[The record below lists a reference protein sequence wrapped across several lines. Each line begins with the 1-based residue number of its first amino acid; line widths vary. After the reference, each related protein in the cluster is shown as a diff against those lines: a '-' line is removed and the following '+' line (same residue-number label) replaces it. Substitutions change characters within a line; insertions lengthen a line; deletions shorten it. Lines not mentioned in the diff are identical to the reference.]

1 MFNFDRVKEQLAK
14 YSNKLSIG
22 ILGSVAAI
30 VPQTAESQDRQIEEV
45 VVSATKK
52 DESAS
57 DIPVTVTA
65 LTEETLKEMNVSN
78 FDEYIEYLPNV
89 TSGGRGPGQ
98 STIYI
103 RGLAVDPVNVFLS
116 AAQGSSPNVA
126 LYLDEQP
133 VQVPGRNLD
142 VYVADMERIEVL
154 PGPQGTLF
162 GASSQAG
169 TVRLITNKPKF
180 DTQEGGFNGS
190 LFNTSNGDMSS
201 SFDAFINVPM
211 SETWA
216 IRGVF
221 YNSNSGGYIDN
232 VAGTWN
238 SIGKG
243 AFNGYK
249 AVSPNQEVSS
259 APTTNTD
266 GDAVKGFVAAPGGTT
281 YITDHNNHLVEQN
294 FNDSSYEGFR
304 ISSAHQIN
312 DDWDLLLT
320 HMDQTIEADGV
331 WDYDPAVGD
340 LQVQRFSP
348 DSLEDTFNQTSL
360 TLEGRLGKLDV
371 VYTGSVLD
379 RQAEQTVDYS
389 GYVNAGAYMPYY
401 TCNYY
406 TDKNGTPDDTSDDS
420 TVQAT
425 ICGSGVVDLYLHDD
439 NERTTHEFRVASSD
453 LNELPFSY
461 TAGVFIEESV
471 LKTENDYG
479 YQGFLDAYPSVAY
492 DANGDVVPNTV
503 VPGVYSNN
511 GRARDPEYRFFN
523 DLKRTDEQT
532 AFFAEL
538 TYPLTEKTDILF
550 GARRYDLEIDY
561 VGQSKFGGIAV
572 GNSGR
577 DYNSSGGHTDQ
588 PLVMKDTITKLTI
601 SHKVDDDTL
610 VYFTQSEGYRP
621 GGYNRGGGLTNSC
634 AKDEDAD
641 NYCGP
646 GSDNFRANVA
656 TTFESDEVLNT
667 ELGIKTVLFDG
678 TMRLN
683 ATAYEIEWTGIQ
695 VSQFDP
701 ANISILTFVE
711 NAADADVNGF
721 EADVLWYPADNWT
734 IASAISLNNTE
745 IVKDV
750 SQTVPIVDIGSPLPL
765 SPERQ
770 FNIRLRKDGNYK
782 GNPSY
787 MQFAYKSAS
796 ETYNSFE
803 SAKVLDQDKYQT
815 FDIAFGM
822 TLNDTDIEFFVRNL
836 TDERA
841 NLYYNDQDDIPR
853 ITTNRPRNMGVRI
866 SRNF

>member
-1 MFNFDRVKEQLAK
+1 MFNLDKVKDQLAK

-116 AAQGSSPNVA
+116 AAAGSAPNVA

-180 DTQEGGFNGS
+180 DVSEGGFNGS
-190 LFNTSNGDMSS
+190 LFNTSNGDMSH

-211 SETWA
+211 SDSWA
-216 IRGVF
+216 IRGVL
-221 YNSNSGGYIDN
+221 YNANNGGYIDN
-232 VAGTWN
+232 VAGVW
-238 SIGKG
+238 SSEGKG
-243 AFNGYK
+243 AFGGPLGNY
-249 AVSPNQEVSS
+249 ANASS
-259 APTTNTD
+259 YVETS
-266 GDAVKGFVAAPGGTT
+266 
-281 YITDHNNHLVEQN
+281 NNHLVESD
-294 FNDSSYEGFR
+294 FNDSSYQGFR
-304 ISSAHQIN
+304 LSSAHTIN
-312 DDWDLLLT
+312 DDWDLLIS

-340 LQVQRFSP
+340 LQVQRFVP
-348 DSLEDTFNQTSL
+348 DTLEDSFSQTSL

-379 RQAEQTVDYS
+379 REAEQTVDYS
-389 GYVNAGAYMPYY
+389 GYINVGGYMPYY
-401 TCNYY
+401 TCIYASA
-406 TDKNGTPDDTSDDS
+406 TSAGS
-420 TVQAT
+420 CGAGTVQ
-425 ICGSGVVDLYLHDD
+425 VDLLDN
-439 NERTTHEFRVASSD
+439 NERTTHEFRVSSTE

-461 TAGVFIEESV
+461 TAGVFIEESN
-471 LKTENDYG
+471 LKTQNDYG
-479 YQGFLDAYPSVAY
+479 YLGFLDSYPSVGPNPIISGVF
-492 DANGDVVPNTV
+492 ANNPN
-503 VPGVYSNN
+503 P
-511 GRARDPEYRFFN
+511 RAPQYRFFN
-523 DLKRTDEQT
+523 DIERNDEQT
-532 AFFAEL
+532 AYFAEL
-538 TYPLTEKTDILF
+538 TFPLTEKLDLLF
-550 GARRYDLEIDY
+550 GARNYDLDIDY
-561 VGQSKFGGIAV
+561 KGQSKFGLLTV
-572 GNSGR
+572 QDSSGR
-577 DYNSSGGHTDQ
+577 DYDNTGGHTDQ
-588 PLVMKDTITKLTI
+588 PLNMSDTITKFTA
-601 SHKVDDDTL
+601 SYKVDDDTL
-610 VYFTQSEGYRP
+610 VYVTQSEGYRP
-621 GGYNRGGGLTNSC
+621 GGFNRGGGMANRCSTV
-634 AKDEDAD
+634 ATTAA
-641 NYCGP
+641 NYCGE
-646 GSDNFRANVA
+646 GSGENFRANVS
-656 TTFESDEVLNT
+656 TFYDSDEVLNT
-667 ELGIKTVLFDG
+667 EIGIKTLLADG
-678 TMRLN
+678 AMRLN
-683 ATAYEIEWTGIQ
+683 ATAYQIEWTDIQ

-701 ANISILTFVE
+701 VNISLLTFME
-711 NAADADVNGF
+711 NAANADIDGF
-721 EADVLWYPADNWT
+721 EADMLWYPTDNWT
-734 IASAISLNNTE
+734 IAAAISLNNTE
-745 IVKDV
+745 ITEDV
-750 SQTVPIVDIGSPLPL
+750 SKTVPIVDIGSSLPL
-765 SPERQ
+765 APERQ
-770 FNIRLRKDGNYK
+770 FNIRLRKDMSYK

-803 SAKVLDQDKYQT
+803 SAKVLDQPKYQT
-815 FDIAFGM
+815 FDLAFGM
-822 TLNDTDIEFFVRNL
+822 TINDTDMEFFVRNL

-853 ITTNRPRNMGVRI
+853 ITTNRPRNIGVRV

>member
-1 MFNFDRVKEQLAK
+1 MFNLDKVKDQLAK

-30 VPQTAESQDRQIEEV
+30 VPQSAESQDRQIEEV

-116 AAQGSSPNVA
+116 AAAGSAPNVA

-180 DTQEGGFNGS
+180 DVSEGGFNGS
-190 LFNTSNGDMSS
+190 LFNTSNGDMSH

-211 SETWA
+211 SDSWA
-216 IRGVF
+216 IRGVL
-221 YNSNSGGYIDN
+221 YNANNGGYIDN
-232 VAGTWN
+232 VAGVW
-238 SIGKG
+238 SSEGKG
-243 AFNGYK
+243 AFGGPLGNY
-249 AVSPNQEVSS
+249 ANASS
-259 APTTNTD
+259 YVETS
-266 GDAVKGFVAAPGGTT
+266 
-281 YITDHNNHLVEQN
+281 NNHLVESD
-294 FNDSSYEGFR
+294 FNDSSYQGFR
-304 ISSAHQIN
+304 LSSAHTIN
-312 DDWDLLLT
+312 DDWDLLIS

-340 LQVQRFSP
+340 LQVQRFVP
-348 DSLEDTFNQTSL
+348 DTLEDSFSQTSL

-379 RQAEQTVDYS
+379 REAEQTVDYS
-389 GYVNAGAYMPYY
+389 GYINVGGYMPYY
-401 TCNYY
+401 TCIYA
-406 TDKNGTPDDTSDDS
+406 TATSAGS
-420 TVQAT
+420 CGAGTVQ
-425 ICGSGVVDLYLHDD
+425 VDLLDN
-439 NERTTHEFRVASSD
+439 NERTTHEFRVSSTE

-461 TAGVFIEESV
+461 TAGVFIEESN
-471 LKTENDYG
+471 LKTQNDYG
-479 YQGFLDAYPSVAY
+479 YLGFLDSYPNV
-492 DANGDVVPNTV
+492 GPN
-503 VPGVYSNN
+503 PIISGVYANN
-511 GRARDPEYRFFN
+511 PNPRAPEYRFFN
-523 DLKRTDEQT
+523 DIERNDEQT
-532 AFFAEL
+532 AYFAEL
-538 TYPLTEKTDILF
+538 TFPLTEKLDLLF
-550 GARRYDLEIDY
+550 GARNYDLDIDY
-561 VGQSKFGGIAV
+561 KGQSKFGLLTV
-572 GNSGR
+572 QDSSGR
-577 DYNSSGGHTDQ
+577 DYDNTGGHTDQ
-588 PLVMKDTITKLTI
+588 PLNMSDTITKFTA
-601 SHKVDDDTL
+601 SYKVDDDTL
-610 VYFTQSEGYRP
+610 VYVTQSEGYRP
-621 GGYNRGGGLTNSC
+621 GGFNRGGGMANRCSTV
-634 AKDEDAD
+634 ATTAA
-641 NYCGP
+641 NYCGE
-646 GSDNFRANVA
+646 GSGENFRANVS
-656 TTFESDEVLNT
+656 TFYDSDEVLNT
-667 ELGIKTVLFDG
+667 EIGIKTLLADG
-678 TMRLN
+678 AMRLN
-683 ATAYEIEWTGIQ
+683 ATAYQIEWTDIQ

-701 ANISILTFVE
+701 VNISLLTFME
-711 NAADADVNGF
+711 NAANADIDGF
-721 EADVLWYPADNWT
+721 EADMLWYPTDNWT
-734 IASAISLNNTE
+734 IAAAISLNNTQITE
-745 IVKDV
+745 DV
-750 SQTVPIVDIGSPLPL
+750 SKTVPIVDIGSPLPL
-765 SPERQ
+765 APERQ
-770 FNIRLRKDGNYK
+770 FNIRLRKDMSYK

-803 SAKVLDQDKYQT
+803 SAKVLDQPKYQT
-815 FDIAFGM
+815 FDLAFGM
-822 TLNDTDIEFFVRNL
+822 TINDTDMEFFVRNL

-853 ITTNRPRNMGVRI
+853 ITTNRPRNIGVRV

>member
-1 MFNFDRVKEQLAK
+1 MFNLDKVKEQFSK

-57 DIPVTVTA
+57 DVPVTVTA
-65 LTEETLKEMNVSN
+65 LTEDTLKEMNVSN
-78 FDEYIEYLPNV
+78 FDEYVEYLPNV

-116 AAQGSSPNVA
+116 AAQGSAPNVA

-180 DTQEGGFNGS
+180 EVSESGFNAS
-190 LFNTSNGDMSS
+190 LFNTHNGDMSS
-201 SFDAFINVPM
+201 SFDAFVNVPV
-211 SETWA
+211 SDTWA
-216 IRGVF
+216 IRGVL
-221 YNSNSGGYIDN
+221 YNANNGGYIDN
-232 VAGTWN
+232 VAGVW
-238 SIGKG
+238 SSEGKG
-243 AFNGYK
+243 AFGGPLGNY
-249 AVSPNQEVSS
+249 ANASS
-259 APTTNTD
+259 YVETP
-266 GDAVKGFVAAPGGTT
+266 
-281 YITDHNNHLVEQN
+281 NNHLVETD

-304 ISSAHQIN
+304 ISSAHTIN
-312 DDWDLLLT
+312 DDWDLLIS

-340 LQVQRFSP
+340 LQVQRYVP
-348 DSLEDTFNQTSL
+348 DTLEDSFSQTSI

-379 RQAEQTVDYS
+379 REAEQTVDYS
-389 GYVNAGAYMPYY
+389 GYINVGGFMPYY
-401 TCNYY
+401 TCIYASA
-406 TDKNGTPDDTSDDS
+406 TSAGS
-420 TVQAT
+420 CGAGTVQ
-425 ICGSGVVDLYLHDD
+425 VDLLDN
-439 NERTTHEFRVASSD
+439 NERTTHEFRVSSTE

-461 TAGVFIEESV
+461 TAGVFIEESN
-471 LKTENDYG
+471 LKTQNDYG
-479 YQGFLDAYPSVAY
+479 YLGFLDSYPSV
-492 DANGDVVPNTV
+492 GPNPIIT
-503 VPGVYSNN
+503 GVYANN
-511 GRARDPEYRFFN
+511 PNPRSPEYRFFN
-523 DLKRTDEQT
+523 DIERNDEQT

-538 TYPLTEKTDILF
+538 TFPLTEKLDLLF
-550 GARRYDLEIDY
+550 GARNYDLDIDY
-561 VGQSKFGGIAV
+561 KGQSKFGGLIV
-572 GNSGR
+572 QDEWGR
-577 DYNSSGGHTDQ
+577 NYDTSGGHTDQ
-588 PLVMKDTITKLTI
+588 PLNLSDTITKFTA
-601 SHKVDDDTL
+601 SYKVDDDTL

-621 GGYNRGGGLTNSC
+621 GGYNRGGGLVNSC
-634 AKDEDAD
+634 AKKDPSAD
-641 NYCGP
+641 GYCGE
-646 GSDNFRANVA
+646 GAGENFRANVS

-667 ELGIKTVLFDG
+667 ELGIKTVVADG
-678 TMRLN
+678 TMRIN
-683 ATAYEIEWTGIQ
+683 ATYYMVEWTDIQ

-701 ANISILTFVE
+701 TNISILTFVE
-711 NAADADVNGF
+711 NAADADISGF

-734 IASAISLNNTE
+734 IAAALSLNNTK

-770 FNIRLRKDGNYK
+770 YNIRLRKDGTFK

-787 MQFAYKSAS
+787 TQFAYKSAS

-803 SAKVLDQDKYQT
+803 SAKVLEQADYQVL
-815 FDIAFGM
+815 DLAFGM

-866 SRNF
+866 SRKF

>member
-1 MFNFDRVKEQLAK
+1 MFNLDKVKQQFSK

-180 DTQEGGFNGS
+180 DTQEGGFNSS

-232 VAGTWN
+232 VAGNWN

-243 AFNGYK
+243 FFDGYK
-249 AVSPNQEVSS
+249 AVSPDQQLSS
-259 APTTNTD
+259 DPTTVD
-266 GDAVKGFVAAPGGTT
+266 KGFVAAPGGTT
-281 YITDHNNHLVEQN
+281 YITDHNNHLVEEN

-304 ISSAHQIN
+304 IASAHQIN

-406 TDKNGTPDDTSDDS
+406 TDKNDTLDDTSDDS

-453 LNELPFSY
+453 SSELPFSY

-479 YQGFLDAYPSVAY
+479 YQGFLDAYPKVAY
-492 DANGDVVPNTV
+492 DEGGNIVPNTV
-503 VPGVYSNN
+503 VAGVYSNN
-511 GRARDPEYRFFN
+511 GRARDPQYRFFN
-523 DLKRTDEQT
+523 DLKRTDDQT

-538 TYPLTEKTDILF
+538 TYPLTEKTDILV

-572 GNSGR
+572 GDSGR

-621 GGYNRGGGLTNSC
+621 GGYNRGGGLTNAC

-641 NYCGP
+641 NYCGT
-646 GSDNFRANVA
+646 GSDDFRANVG

-667 ELGIKTVLFDG
+667 ELGIKTVLDDG
-678 TMRLN
+678 RMRLN
-683 ATAYEIEWTGIQ
+683 ATYYSIDWTGIQ

-701 ANISILTFVE
+701 ANISILTFIE
-711 NAADADVNGF
+711 NAADAEVSGF
-721 EADVLWYPADNWT
+721 EADMLWYPSDSWT
-734 IASAISLNNTE
+734 VAAAISLNDTE

-750 SQTVPIVDIGSPLPL
+750 SKTVPIVDIGSSLPL
-765 SPERQ
+765 SPSRQ
-770 FNIRLRKDGNYK
+770 YHLRLRKDMSYK
-782 GNPSY
+782 DNPAY
-787 MQFAYKSAS
+787 VQFAYKSAN

-803 SAKVLDQDKYQT
+803 SAKVLEQDGYQT
-815 FDIAFGM
+815 MDLAFGM
-822 TLNDTDIEFFVRNL
+822 TVNDTDIEFFVRNL

>member
-1 MFNFDRVKEQLAK
+1 MFNLDKVKDQLAK

-116 AAQGSSPNVA
+116 AAAGSAPNVA

-180 DTQEGGFNGS
+180 DVSEGGFNGS
-190 LFNTSNGDMSS
+190 LFNTSNGDMSH

-211 SETWA
+211 SDSWA
-216 IRGVF
+216 IRGVL
-221 YNSNSGGYIDN
+221 YNANNGGYIDN
-232 VAGTWN
+232 VAGVW
-238 SIGKG
+238 SSEGKG
-243 AFNGYK
+243 AFGGPLGNY
-249 AVSPNQEVSS
+249 ANASS
-259 APTTNTD
+259 YVETS
-266 GDAVKGFVAAPGGTT
+266 
-281 YITDHNNHLVEQN
+281 NNHLVESD
-294 FNDSSYEGFR
+294 FNDSSYQGFR
-304 ISSAHQIN
+304 LSSAHTIN
-312 DDWDLLLT
+312 DDWDLLIS

-340 LQVQRFSP
+340 LQVQRFVP
-348 DSLEDTFNQTSL
+348 DTLEDSFSQTSL

-379 RQAEQTVDYS
+379 REAEQTVDYS
-389 GYVNAGAYMPYY
+389 GYINVGGYMPYY
-401 TCNYY
+401 TCIYASA
-406 TDKNGTPDDTSDDS
+406 TSAGS
-420 TVQAT
+420 CGAGTVQ
-425 ICGSGVVDLYLHDD
+425 VDLLDN
-439 NERTTHEFRVASSD
+439 NERTTHEFRVSSTE

-461 TAGVFIEESV
+461 TAGVFIEESN
-471 LKTENDYG
+471 LKTQNDYG
-479 YQGFLDAYPSVAY
+479 YLGFLDSYPSVGPNPIISGVF
-492 DANGDVVPNTV
+492 ANNPN
-503 VPGVYSNN
+503 P
-511 GRARDPEYRFFN
+511 RAPQYRFFN
-523 DLKRTDEQT
+523 DIERNDEQT
-532 AFFAEL
+532 AYFAEL
-538 TYPLTEKTDILF
+538 TFPLTEKLDLLF
-550 GARRYDLEIDY
+550 GARNYDLDIDY
-561 VGQSKFGGIAV
+561 KGQSKFGLLTV
-572 GNSGR
+572 QDSSGR
-577 DYNSSGGHTDQ
+577 DYDNTGGHTDQ
-588 PLVMKDTITKLTI
+588 PLNMSDTITKFTA
-601 SHKVDDDTL
+601 SYKVDDDTL
-610 VYFTQSEGYRP
+610 VYVTQSEGYRP
-621 GGYNRGGGLTNSC
+621 GGFNRGGGMANRCSTV
-634 AKDEDAD
+634 ATTAA
-641 NYCGP
+641 NYCGE
-646 GSDNFRANVA
+646 GSGENFRANVS
-656 TTFESDEVLNT
+656 TFYDSDEVLNT
-667 ELGIKTVLFDG
+667 EIGIKTLLADG
-678 TMRLN
+678 AMRLN
-683 ATAYEIEWTGIQ
+683 ATAYQIEWTDIQ

-701 ANISILTFVE
+701 VNISLLTFME
-711 NAADADVNGF
+711 NAANADIDGF
-721 EADVLWYPADNWT
+721 EADMLWYPTDNWT
-734 IASAISLNNTE
+734 IAAAISLNNTQITE
-745 IVKDV
+745 DV
-750 SQTVPIVDIGSPLPL
+750 SKTVPIVDIGSPLPL
-765 SPERQ
+765 APERQ
-770 FNIRLRKDGNYK
+770 FNIRLRKDMSYK

-803 SAKVLDQDKYQT
+803 SAKVLDQPKYQT
-815 FDIAFGM
+815 FDLAFGM
-822 TLNDTDIEFFVRNL
+822 TINDTDMEFFVRNL

-853 ITTNRPRNMGVRI
+853 ITTNRPRNIGVRV

>member
-1 MFNFDRVKEQLAK
+1 MFNLDKVKDQLAK

-116 AAQGSSPNVA
+116 AAAGSAPNVA

-180 DTQEGGFNGS
+180 EVSESGFNGS

-201 SFDAFINVPM
+201 SFDAFVNVPV
-211 SETWA
+211 SDTWA
-216 IRGVF
+216 IRGVL
-221 YNSNSGGYIDN
+221 YNANNGGYIDN
-232 VAGTWN
+232 VAGVW
-238 SIGKG
+238 SSEGKG
-243 AFNGYK
+243 AFGGPLGNY
-249 AVSPNQEVSS
+249 ASASS
-259 APTTNTD
+259 YVETP
-266 GDAVKGFVAAPGGTT
+266 
-281 YITDHNNHLVEQN
+281 NNHLVEDD
-294 FNDSSYEGFR
+294 FNDSSYQGFR
-304 ISSAHQIN
+304 LSSAHTIN
-312 DDWDLLLT
+312 DDWDLLIS

-340 LQVQRFSP
+340 LQVQRFVP
-348 DSLEDTFNQTSL
+348 DTLEDSFSQTSL

-379 RQAEQTVDYS
+379 REAEQTVDYS
-389 GYVNAGAYMPYY
+389 GYINVGGYMPYY
-401 TCNYY
+401 TCIYASA
-406 TDKNGTPDDTSDDS
+406 TSAGS
-420 TVQAT
+420 CGAGTVQ
-425 ICGSGVVDLYLHDD
+425 VDLLDN
-439 NERTTHEFRVASSD
+439 NERTTHEFRVSSTE

-461 TAGVFIEESV
+461 TAGVFIEESN
-471 LKTENDYG
+471 LQTQNDYG
-479 YQGFLDAYPSVAY
+479 YLGFLDSYPSVGPNPIISGVF
-492 DANGDVVPNTV
+492 ANNPNA
-503 VPGVYSNN
+503 
-511 GRARDPEYRFFN
+511 RAPQYRFFN
-523 DLKRTDEQT
+523 DIERNDEQT
-532 AFFAEL
+532 AYFAEL
-538 TYPLTEKTDILF
+538 TFPLTEKLDLLF
-550 GARRYDLEIDY
+550 GARNYDLDIDY
-561 VGQSKFGGIAV
+561 KGQSKFGLLTV
-572 GNSGR
+572 QDSSGR
-577 DYNSSGGHTDQ
+577 DYDNTGGHTDQ
-588 PLVMKDTITKLTI
+588 PLNMSDTITKFTA
-601 SHKVDDDTL
+601 SYKVDDDTL
-610 VYFTQSEGYRP
+610 VYVTQSEGYRP
-621 GGYNRGGGLTNSC
+621 GGFNRGGGMANRCSTV
-634 AKDEDAD
+634 ATTAA
-641 NYCGP
+641 NYCGE
-646 GSDNFRANVA
+646 GSGDNFRANVS
-656 TTFESDEVLNT
+656 TFYDSDEVLNT
-667 ELGIKTVLFDG
+667 EIGIKTLLADG
-678 TMRLN
+678 AMRLN
-683 ATAYEIEWTGIQ
+683 ATAYQIEWTDIQ

-701 ANISILTFVE
+701 VNISLLTFME
-711 NAADADVNGF
+711 NAANADIDGF
-721 EADVLWYPADNWT
+721 EADMLWYPTDNWT
-734 IASAISLNNTE
+734 IAAAISLNNTE
-745 IVKDV
+745 ITEDV
-750 SQTVPIVDIGSPLPL
+750 SKTVPIVDIGSPLPL
-765 SPERQ
+765 APERQ
-770 FNIRLRKDGNYK
+770 FNIRLRKDMSYK

-803 SAKVLDQDKYQT
+803 SAKVLDQPKYQT

-822 TLNDTDIEFFVRNL
+822 TINETDMEFFVRNL

-866 SRNF
+866 SRKF

>member
-1 MFNFDRVKEQLAK
+1 MFNLDKVKDQLAK

-116 AAQGSSPNVA
+116 AAAGSAPNVA

-180 DTQEGGFNGS
+180 DVSEGGFNGS
-190 LFNTSNGDMSS
+190 LFNTSNGDMSH

-211 SETWA
+211 SDSWA
-216 IRGVF
+216 IRGVL
-221 YNSNSGGYIDN
+221 YNANNGGYIDN
-232 VAGTWN
+232 VAGVW
-238 SIGKG
+238 SSEGKG
-243 AFNGYK
+243 AFGGPLGNY
-249 AVSPNQEVSS
+249 ANASS
-259 APTTNTD
+259 YVETS
-266 GDAVKGFVAAPGGTT
+266 
-281 YITDHNNHLVEQN
+281 NNHLVESD
-294 FNDSSYEGFR
+294 FNDSSYQGFR
-304 ISSAHQIN
+304 LSSAHTIN
-312 DDWDLLLT
+312 DDWDLLIS

-340 LQVQRFSP
+340 LQVQRFVP
-348 DSLEDTFNQTSL
+348 DTLEDSFSQTSL

-379 RQAEQTVDYS
+379 REAEQTVDYS
-389 GYVNAGAYMPYY
+389 GYINVGGYMPYY
-401 TCNYY
+401 TCIYASA
-406 TDKNGTPDDTSDDS
+406 TSAGS
-420 TVQAT
+420 CGAGTVQ
-425 ICGSGVVDLYLHDD
+425 VDLLDN
-439 NERTTHEFRVASSD
+439 NERTTHEFRVSSTE

-461 TAGVFIEESV
+461 TAGVFIEESN
-471 LKTENDYG
+471 LKTQNDYG
-479 YQGFLDAYPSVAY
+479 YLGFLDSYPSV
-492 DANGDVVPNTV
+492 GPN
-503 VPGVYSNN
+503 PIISGVYANN
-511 GRARDPEYRFFN
+511 PNPRAPQYRFFN
-523 DLKRTDEQT
+523 DIERNDEQT
-532 AFFAEL
+532 AYFAEL
-538 TYPLTEKTDILF
+538 TFPLTEKLDLLF
-550 GARRYDLEIDY
+550 GARNYDLDIDY
-561 VGQSKFGGIAV
+561 KGQSKFGLLTV
-572 GNSGR
+572 QDSSGR
-577 DYNSSGGHTDQ
+577 DYDNTGGHTDQ
-588 PLVMKDTITKLTI
+588 PLNMSDTITKFTA
-601 SHKVDDDTL
+601 SYKVDDDTL
-610 VYFTQSEGYRP
+610 VYVTQSEGYRP
-621 GGYNRGGGLTNSC
+621 GGFNRGGGMANRCSTV
-634 AKDEDAD
+634 ATTAA
-641 NYCGP
+641 NYCGE
-646 GSDNFRANVA
+646 GSGENFRANVS
-656 TTFESDEVLNT
+656 TFYDSDEVLNT
-667 ELGIKTVLFDG
+667 EIGIKTLLADG
-678 TMRLN
+678 AMRLN
-683 ATAYEIEWTGIQ
+683 ATAYQIEWTDIQ

-701 ANISILTFVE
+701 VNISLLTFME
-711 NAADADVNGF
+711 NAANADIDGF
-721 EADVLWYPADNWT
+721 EADMLWYPTDNWT
-734 IASAISLNNTE
+734 IAAAISLNNTE
-745 IVKDV
+745 ITEDV
-750 SQTVPIVDIGSPLPL
+750 SKTVPIVDIGSSLPL
-765 SPERQ
+765 APERQ
-770 FNIRLRKDGNYK
+770 FNIRLRKDMSYK

-803 SAKVLDQDKYQT
+803 SAKVLDQPKYQT
-815 FDIAFGM
+815 FDLAFGM
-822 TLNDTDIEFFVRNL
+822 TINDTDMEFFVRNL

-853 ITTNRPRNMGVRI
+853 ITTNRPRNIGVRV

>member
-1 MFNFDRVKEQLAK
+1 MFNLDKVKDQLAK

-116 AAQGSSPNVA
+116 AAAGSAPNVA

-180 DTQEGGFNGS
+180 EVSESGFNGS

-201 SFDAFINVPM
+201 SFDAFVNVPV
-211 SETWA
+211 SDTWA
-216 IRGVF
+216 IRGVL
-221 YNSNSGGYIDN
+221 YNANNGGYIDN
-232 VAGTWN
+232 VAGVW
-238 SIGKG
+238 SSEGKG
-243 AFNGYK
+243 AFGGPLGNY
-249 AVSPNQEVSS
+249 ASASS
-259 APTTNTD
+259 YVETP
-266 GDAVKGFVAAPGGTT
+266 
-281 YITDHNNHLVEQN
+281 NNHLVEDD
-294 FNDSSYEGFR
+294 FNDSSYQGFR
-304 ISSAHQIN
+304 LSSAHTIN
-312 DDWDLLLT
+312 DDWDLLIS

-340 LQVQRFSP
+340 LQVQRFVP
-348 DSLEDTFNQTSL
+348 DTLEDSFSQTSL

-379 RQAEQTVDYS
+379 REAEQTVDYS
-389 GYVNAGAYMPYY
+389 GYINVGGYMPYY
-401 TCNYY
+401 TCIYASA
-406 TDKNGTPDDTSDDS
+406 TSAGS
-420 TVQAT
+420 CGAGTVQ
-425 ICGSGVVDLYLHDD
+425 VDLLDN
-439 NERTTHEFRVASSD
+439 NERTTHEFRVSSTE

-461 TAGVFIEESV
+461 TAGVFIEESN
-471 LKTENDYG
+471 LQTQNDYG
-479 YQGFLDAYPSVAY
+479 YLGFLDSYPSVGPNPIISGVF
-492 DANGDVVPNTV
+492 ANNPNA
-503 VPGVYSNN
+503 
-511 GRARDPEYRFFN
+511 RAPQYRFFN
-523 DLKRTDEQT
+523 DIERNDEQT
-532 AFFAEL
+532 AYFAEL
-538 TYPLTEKTDILF
+538 TFPLTEKLDLLF
-550 GARRYDLEIDY
+550 GARNYDLDIDY
-561 VGQSKFGGIAV
+561 KGQSKFGLLTV
-572 GNSGR
+572 QDSSGR
-577 DYNSSGGHTDQ
+577 DYDNTGGHTDQ
-588 PLVMKDTITKLTI
+588 PLNMSDTITKFTA
-601 SHKVDDDTL
+601 SYKVDDDTL
-610 VYFTQSEGYRP
+610 VYVTQSEGYRP
-621 GGYNRGGGLTNSC
+621 GGFNRGGGMANRCSTV
-634 AKDEDAD
+634 ATTAA
-641 NYCGP
+641 NYCGE
-646 GSDNFRANVA
+646 GSGDNFRANVS
-656 TTFESDEVLNT
+656 TFYDSDEVLNT
-667 ELGIKTVLFDG
+667 EIGIKTLLADG
-678 TMRLN
+678 AMRLN
-683 ATAYEIEWTGIQ
+683 ATAYQIEWTDIQ

-701 ANISILTFVE
+701 VNISLLTFME
-711 NAADADVNGF
+711 NAANADIDGF
-721 EADVLWYPADNWT
+721 EADMLWYPTDNWT
-734 IASAISLNNTE
+734 IAAAISLNNTE
-745 IVKDV
+745 ITEDV
-750 SQTVPIVDIGSPLPL
+750 SKTVPIVDIGSPLPL
-765 SPERQ
+765 APEKQ
-770 FNIRLRKDGNYK
+770 FNIRLRKDMSYK

-803 SAKVLDQDKYQT
+803 SAKVLDQPKYQT

-822 TLNDTDIEFFVRNL
+822 TINETDMEFFVRNL

-866 SRNF
+866 SRKF

>member
-1 MFNFDRVKEQLAK
+1 MFNLSKTKEQL
-14 YSNKLSIG
+14 NKLTNHLSLG
-22 ILGSVAAI
+22 ILGTVAAI
-30 VPQTAESQDRQIEEV
+30 VPQNAESQDRQIEEV

-65 LTEETLKEMNVSN
+65 LTEETLREMNVSN

-98 STIYI
+98 STIFI

-169 TVRLITNKPKF
+169 TVRLITNKPNF
-180 DTQEGGFNGS
+180 EAQEGGFNASLFGTQKGS
-190 LFNTSNGDMSS
+190 LSS
-201 SFDAFINVPM
+201 SFDAFLNVPL
-211 SETWA
+211 SDTWA
-216 IRGVF
+216 IRGVL

-238 SIGKG
+238 SVGKG
-243 AFNGYK
+243 SFAGYDK
-249 AVSPNQEVSS
+249 VD
-259 APTTNTD
+259 PTTGTMYTDSDNT
-266 GDAVKGFVAAPGGTT
+266 
-281 YITDHNNHLVEQN
+281 NLVEED
-294 FNDSSYEGFR
+294 FNEATYEGFR
-304 ISSAHQIN
+304 ISSAHDIN
-312 DDWDLLLT
+312 DDWDMLIT
-320 HMDQTIEADGV
+320 HMNQTIEADGV
-331 WDYDPAVGD
+331 WDYDPEVGD
-340 LQVQRFSP
+340 LQVQRFAP
-348 DSLEDTFNQTSL
+348 DSLEDTFSQTSL
-360 TLEGRLGKLDV
+360 TLEGRMGKLDV
-371 VYTGSVLD
+371 VYTGSVLE
-379 RQAEQTVDYS
+379 REAEQTVDYS

-401 TCNYY
+401 TCNY
-406 TDKNGTPDDTSDDS
+406 TS
-420 TVQAT
+420 TANAT
-425 ICGSGVVDLYLHDD
+425 ICGSGVVDLYLLDD
-439 NERTTHEFRVASSD
+439 NERTTHEFRVSSNE
-453 LNELPFSY
+453 LSELPFSY

-479 YQGFLDAYPSVAY
+479 YNGFLEAHPSVAY
-492 DANGDVVPNTV
+492 DSNGNTVANTV
-503 VPGVYSNN
+503 VPGIYSNN
-511 GRARDPEYRFFN
+511 GRARAPQYRFFN

-538 TYPLTEKTDILF
+538 TFPVTEKLDFLI
-550 GARRYDLEIDY
+550 GARNYDLDIDY

-588 PLVMKDTITKLTI
+588 PLNMSDTITKFTA
-601 SHKVDDDTL
+601 SYKVDEDTL

-634 AKDEDAD
+634 AKLASTAD
-641 NYCGP
+641 GYCGE
-646 GSDNFRANVA
+646 GSGDNFRANPT

-667 ELGIKTVLFDG
+667 EIGIKTILADG
-678 TMRLN
+678 TVRLN
-683 ATAYEIEWTGIQ
+683 ATYYNVEWTDIQ

-711 NAADADVNGF
+711 NAADADISGF
-721 EADVLWYPADNWT
+721 EADLLWYPTDTLT
-734 IASAISLNNTE
+734 IAAAISLNDTE
-745 IVKDV
+745 ITNDV
-750 SQTVPIVDIGSPLPL
+750 SKTVPIVDIGSALPL

-770 FNIRLRKDGNYK
+770 YNIRLRKDGTFK
-782 GNPSY
+782 GMDSY
-787 MQFAYKSAS
+787 TQVAYKSATD
-796 ETYNSFE
+796 TYNSFE
-803 SAKVLDQDKYQT
+803 SAKVLGQPEYHVLDL
-815 FDIAFGM
+815 AFGF
-822 TLNDTDIEFFVRNL
+822 TVNETDVEFFIRNA

-866 SRNF
+866 ARKF

>member
-1 MFNFDRVKEQLAK
+1 MFNLDKVKDQLAK

-116 AAQGSSPNVA
+116 AAAGSAPNVA

-180 DTQEGGFNGS
+180 DVSEGGFNGS
-190 LFNTSNGDMSS
+190 LFNTSNGDMSH

-211 SETWA
+211 SDSWA
-216 IRGVF
+216 IRGVL
-221 YNSNSGGYIDN
+221 YNANNGGYIDN
-232 VAGTWN
+232 VAGVW
-238 SIGKG
+238 SSEGKG
-243 AFNGYK
+243 AFGGPLGNY
-249 AVSPNQEVSS
+249 ANASS
-259 APTTNTD
+259 YVETS
-266 GDAVKGFVAAPGGTT
+266 
-281 YITDHNNHLVEQN
+281 NNHLVESD
-294 FNDSSYEGFR
+294 FNDSSYQGFR
-304 ISSAHQIN
+304 LSSAHTIN
-312 DDWDLLLT
+312 DDWDLLIS

-340 LQVQRFSP
+340 LQVQRFVP
-348 DSLEDTFNQTSL
+348 DTLEDSFSQTSL

-379 RQAEQTVDYS
+379 REAEQTVDYS
-389 GYVNAGAYMPYY
+389 GYINVGGYMPYY
-401 TCNYY
+401 TCIYASA
-406 TDKNGTPDDTSDDS
+406 TSAGS
-420 TVQAT
+420 CGAGTVQ
-425 ICGSGVVDLYLHDD
+425 VDLLDN
-439 NERTTHEFRVASSD
+439 NERTTHEFRVSSTE

-461 TAGVFIEESV
+461 TAGVFIEESN
-471 LKTENDYG
+471 LKTQNDYG
-479 YQGFLDAYPSVAY
+479 YLGFLDSYPSVGPNPIISGVF
-492 DANGDVVPNTV
+492 ANNPN
-503 VPGVYSNN
+503 P
-511 GRARDPEYRFFN
+511 RAPQYRFFN
-523 DLKRTDEQT
+523 DIERNDEQT
-532 AFFAEL
+532 AYFAEL
-538 TYPLTEKTDILF
+538 TFPLTEKLDLLF
-550 GARRYDLEIDY
+550 GARNYDLDIDY
-561 VGQSKFGGIAV
+561 KGQSKFGLLTV
-572 GNSGR
+572 QDSSGR
-577 DYNSSGGHTDQ
+577 DYDNTGGHTDQ
-588 PLVMKDTITKLTI
+588 PLNMSDTITKFTA
-601 SHKVDDDTL
+601 SYKVDDDTL
-610 VYFTQSEGYRP
+610 VYVTQSEGYRP
-621 GGYNRGGGLTNSC
+621 GGFNRGGGMANRCSTV
-634 AKDEDAD
+634 ATTAA
-641 NYCGP
+641 NYCGE
-646 GSDNFRANVA
+646 GSGENFRANVS
-656 TTFESDEVLNT
+656 TFYDSDEVLNT
-667 ELGIKTVLFDG
+667 EIGIKTLLADG
-678 TMRLN
+678 AMRLN
-683 ATAYEIEWTGIQ
+683 ATAYQIEWTDIQ

-701 ANISILTFVE
+701 VNISLLTFME
-711 NAADADVNGF
+711 NAANADIDGF
-721 EADVLWYPADNWT
+721 EADMLWYPTDNWT
-734 IASAISLNNTE
+734 IAAAISLNNTE
-745 IVKDV
+745 ITEDV
-750 SQTVPIVDIGSPLPL
+750 SKTVPIVDIGSPLPL
-765 SPERQ
+765 APERQ
-770 FNIRLRKDGNYK
+770 FNIRLRKDMSYK

-803 SAKVLDQDKYQT
+803 SAKVLDQPKYQT
-815 FDIAFGM
+815 FDLAFGM
-822 TLNDTDIEFFVRNL
+822 TINDTDMEFFVRNL

-853 ITTNRPRNMGVRI
+853 ITTNRPRNIGVRV

>member
-1 MFNFDRVKEQLAK
+1 MINLSKTKDQL
-14 YSNKLSIG
+14 NKLTNHLSLG
-22 ILGSVAAI
+22 ILGTVAAI
-30 VPQTAESQDRQIEEV
+30 VPQNAESQDRQIEEV

-65 LTEETLKEMNVSN
+65 LTEETLREMNVSN

-169 TVRLITNKPKF
+169 TVRLITNKPNFEK
-180 DTQEGGFNGS
+180 QEGGFNAS
-190 LFNTSNGDMSS
+190 LFNTQKGSMSS
-201 SFDAFINVPM
+201 SFDAFLNVPV
-211 SETWA
+211 SDTWA
-216 IRGVF
+216 IRGVL
-221 YNSNSGGYIDN
+221 YNSNLGGYIDN
-232 VAGTWN
+232 VAGTWT
-238 SIGKG
+238 SEGKG
-243 AFNGYK
+243 FFDGFDKVDPATGTNYTETDNTKLVKEDFNE
-249 AVSPNQEVSS
+249 A
-259 APTTNTD
+259 T
-266 GDAVKGFVAAPGGTT
+266 
-281 YITDHNNHLVEQN
+281 
-294 FNDSSYEGFR
+294 YEGFR
-304 ISSAHQIN
+304 ISSAHNIN
-312 DDWDLLLT
+312 DDWDMLIT
-320 HMDQTIEADGV
+320 HMDQTIQADGV

-348 DSLEDTFNQTSL
+348 DSLEDTFSQTSL
-360 TLEGRLGKLDV
+360 TLEGRMGKLDV
-371 VYTGSVLD
+371 VYTGSILD
-379 RQAEQTVDYS
+379 RKAEQTVDYS

-401 TCNYY
+401 TCNY
-406 TDKNGTPDDTSDDS
+406 TSS
-420 TVQAT
+420 ANAT
-425 ICGSGVVDLYLHDD
+425 ICGSGVVDLYLLDD
-439 NERTTHEFRVASSD
+439 NERTTHEFRVSSNE
-453 LNELPFSY
+453 LSELPFSY
-461 TAGVFIEESV
+461 TAGVFIEESI
-471 LKTENDYG
+471 LKTQNDYG
-479 YQGFLDAYPSVAY
+479 YNGFLEAYPAV
-492 DANGDVVPNTV
+492 GPNTV
-503 VPGVYSNN
+503 VPNVYHSNPMP
-511 GRARDPEYRFFN
+511 RDPQYRFFN

-538 TYPLTEKTDILF
+538 TFPLTEKLDILF
-550 GARRYDLEIDY
+550 GARQYDLDIDY
-561 VGQSKFGGIAV
+561 VGQSKFGGLAE
-572 GNSGR
+572 GDSGR

-588 PLVMKDTITKLTI
+588 PLNMKDTITKVTA
-601 SHKVDDDTL
+601 SYKMDEDTL
-610 VYFTQSEGYRP
+610 IYFTQSEGYRP

-634 AKDEDAD
+634 AKKEPTAD
-641 NYCGP
+641 GYCGV
-646 GSDNFRANVA
+646 GAGDNFRANPT

-667 ELGIKTVLFDG
+667 ELGIKTVLADG
-678 TMRLN
+678 TMRVN
-683 ATAYEIEWTGIQ
+683 ATLYQVEWTGIQ

-711 NAADADVNGF
+711 NAADADVDGF
-721 EADVLWYPADNWT
+721 EADILWYPTDNWT
-734 IASAISLNNTE
+734 IAAAISLNNTK

-770 FNIRLRKDGNYK
+770 YNIRLRKDGTFK
-782 GNPSY
+782 GMPSY
-787 MQFAYKSAS
+787 TQLAYKSAS
-796 ETYNSFE
+796 ETTNSFE
-803 SAKVLDQDKYQT
+803 SAKLLDQAEYHVLDM
-815 FDIAFGM
+815 AFGF
-822 TLNDTDIEFFVRNL
+822 TVNETDVEFFIRNA

-853 ITTNRPRNMGVRI
+853 ITTNRPRNMGVRVA
-866 SRNF
+866 RKF